1 MSQNQSVGYQWRH
14 GEVPHGI
21 CGSVSQ
27 SRPAPGQGD
36 ESWHSA
42 VRATAAAGACTQTAG
57 AFGSGRRSFAHG
69 PGHHG
74 GSSSKGSSSSSS
86 NWQRWGSVAGSQG
99 CQLGEG
105 LLNLRALSGP
115 AQLACGAAEQSLGL
129 HTGGRTAV
137 HRPAPPGGSSKR
149 WAMQQAVLTTVLPA
163 AQCFSAAVG
172 AARCR
177 RDLPWTPLARASRRR
192 HLKRRY
198 LESTRLAVPPGGV
211 YHPTACGRFTGGRS
225 RTPLAIPQS
234 STPHRQA
241 A

>member
-1 MSQNQSVGYQWRH
+1 M
-14 GEVPHGI
+14 
-21 CGSVSQ
+21 
-27 SRPAPGQGD
+27 
-36 ESWHSA
+36 
-42 VRATAAAGACTQTAG
+42 
-57 AFGSGRRSFAHG
+57 
-69 PGHHG
+69 
-74 GSSSKGSSSSSS
+74 
-86 NWQRWGSVAGSQG
+86 
-99 CQLGEG
+99 
-105 LLNLRALSGP
+105 
-115 AQLACGAAEQSLGL
+115 
-129 HTGGRTAV
+129 

-234 STPHRQA
+234 CTHRVKRLEAPRTATETARKGQETDRYCGPA
-241 A
+241 LALFRSLPQLTVSHFVRCPDAQQQSWLRERRSRR